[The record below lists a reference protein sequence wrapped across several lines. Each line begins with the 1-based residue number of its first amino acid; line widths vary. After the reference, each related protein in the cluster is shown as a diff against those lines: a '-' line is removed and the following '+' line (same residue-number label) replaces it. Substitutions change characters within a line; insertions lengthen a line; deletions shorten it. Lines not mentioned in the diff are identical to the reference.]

1 MGVAQLTLS
10 CDRLFI
16 TSLCFIRLFPIS
28 SIWRADRGAGTPN
41 VGFRLP
47 MRRLAPNRML
57 EAIHPHRDHPS
68 PLKRAVV
75 PAAEPRLA
83 LFPRKSAA
91 SINIKAGCAPSG
103 SVSDPDHG
111 SGLQPSPSEIG
122 GPDRRLD
129 VPRIS
134 WHGLRTS
141 RLNRREFGG
150 LESAACGSPPR
161 RAYRPYRSCGRVAE
175 GGGLLNRYR
184 VVKPYRGFESL
195 RLRQQIKLSEM
206 CRPVAG
212 ISTIDYPT
220 SRNPPSQ
227 IMTCP
232 LMKLSEM
239 RKAMACATSSGWP
252 TRATSVLE
260 A

>member
-10 CDRLFI
+10 CDRSFI
-16 TSLCFIRLFPIS
+16 TNLCFIRLFSNS
-28 SIWRADRGAGTPN
+28 SIWRAHRGAGVPN
-41 VGFRLP
+41 ARFSVSRAKGL
-47 MRRLAPNRML
+47 RRIECSKESSIPT
-57 EAIHPHRDHPS
+57 EIIHPNKI
-68 PLKRAVV
+68 KRALV

-83 LFPRKSAA
+83 LAA
-91 SINIKAGCAPSG
+91 PIGRQCKGWLPSG

-111 SGLQPSPSEIG
+111 SGLHAQPIG
-122 GPDRRLD
+122 DRRSGPMS
-129 VPRIS
+129 PRRGIS

-141 RLNRREFGG
+141 RLNRREFGR
-150 LESAACGSPPR
+150 LESAACGSRPR

-195 RLRQQIKLSEM
+195 RLRQQIKN
-206 CRPVAG
+206 CPRCARPVAG

-252 TRATSVLE
+252 TRATGVLE